1 MDPLHNDHQFVESWQ
16 GVHNVRFLEKL
27 DDAGGVAGWELI
39 WGQPKHTM
47 RKYYDTVCKR
57 WPELKE
63 VNFSETFCRALAK
76 KPRGKL
82 PGFRVATFSLDDT
95 RARADC
101 RWASSRFESDRPPPR
116 LLIQLASG
124 CLVHGALAH

>member
-82 PGFRVATFSLDDT
+82 PGFRVATLSLDDT
-95 RARADC
+95 RARLPLGKLPV
-101 RWASSRFESDRPPPR
+101 RIGSPSASAI
-116 LLIQLASG
+116 LIQLASG